1 MPAHSG
7 HTIINSGTITASSD
21 RIAEAAQCEI
31 ETGREARKMES
42 SAEIVICGA
51 GIAGIS
57 AAYHLSVKHGINNV
71 LLVDERPPLSL
82 TSDKSTECYRNW
94 WPGPG
99 NAMVALM
106 NRSIDLMEDL
116 AQESAN
122 IFNLSR
128 RGYLYLTGDTG
139 KIPAMRAEAQKI
151 SAAGAGPLRIHENSE
166 GSSAYL
172 PAAAEGFKD
181 QPDGADL
188 ILNSALLHKHFP
200 DITSRAVAGLH
211 VRRAGWFSAQQLGT
225 YLLNQARSHGAQ
237 LIQARISDVDI
248 RHNQVHAVQLQ
259 DGSRIA
265 THHFVNAAGPLLK
278 EAGQM
283 LGIDLPVYSELH
295 LKAAFKDTL
304 GVVPRQAPLLI
315 WTDPQHLPWSQEER
329 QFLSEEQDTRWLLD
343 EFPSGVHTRPE
354 GGNDSPI
361 ILMLWEYRLQELEPV
376 FPLPLDPSYPDI
388 VLRGLAAMLP
398 NLRAYFEVSSRPML
412 DGGYY
417 TRTRENRPLIGP
429 LPVEGAHVIGAL
441 SGFGLMSA
449 CAAGELLAAHLTQ
462 TKLPA
467 YAEAFAL
474 ERYNDP
480 SYLKAFEA
488 IQGTG
493 QL

>member
-1 MPAHSG
+1 
-7 HTIINSGTITASSD
+7 
-21 RIAEAAQCEI
+21 
-31 ETGREARKMES
+31 
-42 SAEIVICGA
+42 
-51 GIAGIS
+51 
-57 AAYHLSVKHGINNV
+57 
-71 LLVDERPPLSL
+71 
-82 TSDKSTECYRNW
+82 
-94 WPGPG
+94 
-99 NAMVALM
+99 
-106 NRSIDLMEDL
+106 
-116 AQESAN
+116 
-122 IFNLSR
+122 
-128 RGYLYLTGDTG
+128 
-139 KIPAMRAEAQKI
+139 
-151 SAAGAGPLRIHENSE
+151 
-166 GSSAYL
+166 
-172 PAAAEGFKD
+172 
-181 QPDGADL
+181 
-188 ILNSALLHKHFP
+188 
-200 DITSRAVAGLH
+200 
-211 VRRAGWFSAQQLGT
+211 
-225 YLLNQARSHGAQ
+225 
-237 LIQARISDVDI
+237 
-248 RHNQVHAVQLQ
+248 VHLQ

-265 THHFVNAAGPLLK
+265 TRSFVNAAGPLLK
-278 EAGQM
+278 ETGQM

-295 LKAAFKDTL
+295 LKAAFKDPL

-398 NLRAYFEVSSRPML
+398 GLNAYFEKSSRPTL